1 MKKFRVGYGLLLLLV
16 FSLSAVQCKKVKEDL
31 GKKFI
36 ISAMTSGLWIV
47 QTFTDENAD
56 ITANFAGY
64 EFQFKEDGKV
74 YAIKTGTSEQV
85 TGAWEGNVDNL
96 TIFSN
101 FPGAGEPLQRL
112 NDTWKITNNTTKLVE
127 ASPFNSG
134 RVAYLKLVKKS

>member
-36 ISAMTSGLWIV
+36 ISAMTSGLWTV

-56 ITANFAGY
+56 ITENFAGY

-74 YAIKTGTSEQV
+74 YAIKTGTLEQV
-85 TGAWEGNVDNL
+85 TGAWEGNVDDL